1 MAHNL
6 SLIRNIRDSDHL
18 YYAEHGEMGGV
29 PDAIGYDTPPH
40 AMKFLTCQ
48 DAQAYINT
56 QLPEWARD
64 CHRPVEL
71 TASHFT
77 WLGCGI
83 TAMLRSG
90 KPIPDRLLAPTP
102 GRLRLWRC

>member
-6 SLIRNIRDSDHL
+6 YLIRNIRDSDHL

-48 DAQAYINT
+48 DAQA
-56 QLPEWARD
+56 
-64 CHRPVEL
+64 
-71 TASHFT
+71 
-77 WLGCGI
+77 
-83 TAMLRSG
+83 
-90 KPIPDRLLAPTP
+90 
-102 GRLRLWRC
+102 

>member
-6 SLIRNIRDSDHL
+6 YLIRNIRDSDHL

-48 DAQAYINT
+48 DAQAYPKCISETSNG
-56 QLPEWARD
+56 
-64 CHRPVEL
+64 EL
-71 TASHFT
+71 
-77 WLGCGI
+77 G
-83 TAMLRSG
+83 
-90 KPIPDRLLAPTP
+90 
-102 GRLRLWRC
+102 